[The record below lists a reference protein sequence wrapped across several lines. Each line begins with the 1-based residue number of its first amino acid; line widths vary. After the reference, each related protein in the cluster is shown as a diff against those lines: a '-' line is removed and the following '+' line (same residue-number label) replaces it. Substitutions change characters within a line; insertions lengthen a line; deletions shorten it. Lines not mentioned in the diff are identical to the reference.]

1 MRLNIPL
8 PTEEVL
14 KQTSNT
20 AKIEPF
26 TKDGLVKR
34 LIKFVSG
41 DDQVCLSQFVIEN
54 SSDNRHR
61 SQ

>member
-20 AKIEPF
+20 TKIEPF
-26 TKDGLVKR
+26 IKDSLVKH
-34 LIKFVSG
+34 LIEFVLG

-54 SSDNRHR
+54 SSDNRHH